1 MKGFYQFV
9 FFNQQHLQIRQNAVL
24 SLHKLDLT
32 GPAGTVRLT
41 ATEASLLQAFA
52 QSPDARLSF
61 DQVAQCMGVTMSEAQ
76 KSNLQV
82 RMVRLRKKLHE
93 VGAEGAVIEAIR
105 NVGYQ
110 FFDEL
115 DMRKP

>member
-9 FFNQQHLQIRQNAVL
+9 FFNRQHLQIRLNAVL
-24 SLHKLDLT
+24 SLYKLDLT
-32 GPAGTVRLT
+32 GPTGTVRIT
-41 ATEASLLQAFA
+41 ATEATLLQAFA
-52 QSPDARLSF
+52 QSSDARLGF
-61 DQVAQCMGVTMSEAQ
+61 AQVAQCMGIELTEEQ
-76 KSNLQV
+76 KSNIQV

-93 VGAEGAVIEAIR
+93 AGAEGAVIESIR

-115 DMRKP
+115 EVRKS

>member
-1 MKGFYQFV
+1 MLTLY
-9 FFNQQHLQIRQNAVL
+9 
-24 SLHKLDLT
+24 KLDLT
-32 GPAGTVRLT
+32 GPSGSVRIT
-41 ATEASLLQAFA
+41 ATEATLLQAFA
-52 QSPDARLSF
+52 QSPDARLGF
-61 DQVAQCMGVTMSEAQ
+61 EQVAQCLGVPMSEAQ
-76 KSNLQV
+76 KSNIQV

-115 DMRKP
+115 QIRKA

>member
-1 MKGFYQFV
+1 M
-9 FFNQQHLQIRQNAVL
+9 L

-32 GPAGTVRLT
+32 GPSGTVKIT
-41 ATEASLLQAFA
+41 ATEATLLQAFS
-52 QSPDARLSF
+52 QSPDARLDF
-61 DQVAQCMGVTMSEAQ
+61 AQVAQCMGMDPNEEQ
-76 KSNLQV
+76 KSSIQV

-93 VGAEGAVIEAIR
+93 AGAEGAVIESIR

-115 DMRKP
+115 SLRKP

>member
-1 MKGFYQFV
+1 LKGFYQFI
-9 FFNQQHLQIRQNAVL
+9 FFNQQHLQILQHAVL

-41 ATEASLLQAFA
+41 ATEATLLQAFA
-52 QSPDARLSF
+52 QSSDGRLVF
-61 DQVAQCMGVTMSEAQ
+61 EQVAQCMGIVLSEEQ
-76 KSNLQV
+76 KSNIQV

-93 VGAEGAVIEAIR
+93 AGAEGAVIEAIR

-115 DMRKP
+115 DIRKS

>member
-1 MKGFYQFV
+1 MKGFCQFV

-41 ATEASLLQAFA
+41 ATEATLLQAFA
-52 QSPDARLSF
+52 QSSDARLAF
-61 DQVAQCMGVTMSEAQ
+61 EQVAQCMGIVLSDEQ
-76 KSNLQV
+76 KSNIQV

-93 VGAEGAVIEAIR
+93 AGAEGAVIEAIR

-115 DMRKP
+115 DIRKS